1 MPIGVPRILYCWGE
15 ELPTQWTDIYNFIF
29 RRRMVFL
36 MQYLDDELCN
46 QICGLLINIHME
58 DRAKE
63 LEKKETENFI
73 KESENKFE
81 QLMVHKKKS
90 LEQKLVQMKNKAIKD
105 IQYISNKIALET
117 VKKVILDTSN
127 LDKIKIINKK
137 NIEKTLN
144 QLKQAKIS

>member
-1 MPIGVPRILYCWGE
+1 MLKKYKDKIQDAHLESKNIL
-15 ELPTQWTDIYNFIF
+15 
-29 RRRMVFL
+29 
-36 MQYLDDELCN
+36 
-46 QICGLLINIHME
+46 
-58 DRAKE
+58 A

-90 LEQKLVQMKNKAIKD
+90 LEQKLVQMKNKAMKD

-144 QLKQAKIS
+144 QLKQAKIF

>member
-1 MPIGVPRILYCWGE
+1 MESKNIL
-15 ELPTQWTDIYNFIF
+15 
-29 RRRMVFL
+29 
-36 MQYLDDELCN
+36 
-46 QICGLLINIHME
+46 
-58 DRAKE
+58 A

-117 VKKVILDTSN
+117 VKKVILDTSYR
-127 LDKIKIINKK
+127 DWETDRKS
-137 NIEKTLN
+137 TRLN
-144 QLKQAKIS
+144 SSHSRASRMPSSA

>member
-1 MPIGVPRILYCWGE
+1 LESKNIL
-15 ELPTQWTDIYNFIF
+15 
-29 RRRMVFL
+29 
-36 MQYLDDELCN
+36 
-46 QICGLLINIHME
+46 
-58 DRAKE
+58 A

-90 LEQKLVQMKNKAIKD
+90 LEQKLVQMKNKAMKD